1 MALNI
6 KRIILILLI
15 KFILSIQFNQ
25 INGLMLTGLVD
36 LNNLKELEE
45 QFPNNDE
52 NEEDEEAEIMDEFQ
66 KRSSPRPLSTPQ
78 LNRFF
83 KAYFAPIIQ
92 RRSIRDINLIERN
105 RRKAFQRT
113 GGTILLGKRIGGGG
127 GRRF

>member
-1 MALNI
+1 MALE

-15 KFILSIQFNQ
+15 KFIITIQFNR
-25 INGLMLTGLVD
+25 INGLMLGGLVD

-45 QFPNNDE
+45 QFPGNDEE
-52 NEEDEEAEIMDEFQ
+52 NEEEETEVMNEFQ
-66 KRSSPRPLSTPQ
+66 KRSPQASTPQ

-113 GGTILLGKRIGGGG
+113 GGTILLGKRRIGGG

>member
-15 KFILSIQFNQ
+15 KFILSIQFKKA
-25 INGLMLTGLVD
+25 NGLMLTGLVD
-36 LNNLKELEE
+36 LNNLRELEE
-45 QFPNNDE
+45 QFPNNDDE
-52 NEEDEEAEIMDEFQ
+52 NEEDEEEEIMDEFQ
-66 KRSSPRPLSTPQ
+66 KRSSPQHPTTPQ

-113 GGTILLGKRIGGGG
+113 GGTILLGKRIGGG
-127 GRRF
+127 RRF

>member
-1 MALNI
+1 M
-6 KRIILILLI
+6 
-15 KFILSIQFNQ
+15 
-25 INGLMLTGLVD
+25 
-36 LNNLKELEE
+36 E
-45 QFPNNDE
+45 
-52 NEEDEEAEIMDEFQ
+52 EFQ
-66 KRSSPRPLSTPQ
+66 KRSSQPLSTPQ

-113 GGTILLGKRIGGGG
+113 GGTILLGKRRIGG

>member
-1 MALNI
+1 
-6 KRIILILLI
+6 
-15 KFILSIQFNQ
+15 
-25 INGLMLTGLVD
+25 MLTGLVD

-52 NEEDEEAEIMDEFQ
+52 ENEDDEEEEIMDEFQ
-66 KRSSPRPLSTPQ
+66 KRSFQHPSTPQ

>member
-1 MALNI
+1 
-6 KRIILILLI
+6 
-15 KFILSIQFNQ
+15 
-25 INGLMLTGLVD
+25 MLAGLVD

-52 NEEDEEAEIMDEFQ
+52 NEEDEEEAEIMEEFQ
-66 KRSSPRPLSTPQ
+66 KRSSPQPLSTPQ

-113 GGTILLGKRIGGGG
+113 GGTILLGKRIGGG
-127 GRRF
+127 RRF

>member
-1 MALNI
+1 
-6 KRIILILLI
+6 
-15 KFILSIQFNQ
+15 
-25 INGLMLTGLVD
+25 MLTGLVD

-45 QFPNNDE
+45 QFPDNDE
-52 NEEDEEAEIMDEFQ
+52 ENEKEEAEIMGEFQ
-66 KRSSPRPLSTPQ
+66 KRSSQHLTTPQ

-113 GGTILLGKRIGGGG
+113 GGTILLGKRRIGGG